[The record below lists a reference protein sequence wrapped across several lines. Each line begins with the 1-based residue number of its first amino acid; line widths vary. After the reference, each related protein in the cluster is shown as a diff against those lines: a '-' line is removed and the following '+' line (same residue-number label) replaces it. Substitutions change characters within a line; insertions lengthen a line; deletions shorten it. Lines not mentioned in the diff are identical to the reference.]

1 MTPPVA
7 FATLQQQGLSMSN
20 ESKKAKIIEAIYA
33 RGQVFPADDGYVVFW
48 TDNGFITAE
57 ELRIIA
63 DELDR
68 ANKPWDEQVRS
79 ELEKLNSKTGGSNAQ
94 STTIR

>member
-1 MTPPVA
+1 
-7 FATLQQQGLSMSN
+7 MSN

-48 TDNGFITAE
+48 IDNGFITAE

-79 ELEKLNSKTGGSNAQ
+79 ELEKLNSNTGGNNAQ